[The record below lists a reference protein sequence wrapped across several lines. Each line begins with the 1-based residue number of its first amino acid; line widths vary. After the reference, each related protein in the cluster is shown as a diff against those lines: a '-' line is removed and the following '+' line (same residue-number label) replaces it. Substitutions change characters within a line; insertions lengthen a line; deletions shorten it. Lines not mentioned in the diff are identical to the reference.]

1 MSSQF
6 DTIRVNEKI
15 QAPNVRFINA
25 DGEMVGVMSS
35 KEALK
40 LAYESNLDL
49 VEISPNADPPVC
61 KALDF
66 GKYKFELQKKKV
78 EEKKKQKIISIKEVK
93 LKPRIGENDYQ
104 VKLRAAIKF
113 LEEGDKVKL
122 NMRFR
127 GREVAHSEIGMN
139 LIRRTIEE
147 LAPYGEPNEQPK
159 LESMQ
164 INITFSPLKK

>member
-1 MSSQF
+1 MSSPF
-6 DTIRVNEKI
+6 DNIRINEKI
-15 QAPNVRFINA
+15 QASSVRFINA
-25 DGEMVGVMSS
+25 NGDMIGVISP

-40 LAYESNLDL
+40 IAYDAGLDL

-78 EEKKKQKIISIKEVK
+78 EEKKKQKVVSIKEIK

-104 VKLRAAIKF
+104 VKLKAAIKF
-113 LEEGDKVKL
+113 LEDGDKVKV

-127 GREVAHSEIGMN
+127 GREASHSEFGMN
-139 LIRRTIEE
+139 LILRMIED
-147 LAPYGEPNEQPK
+147 LASYGEPSAPPK
-159 LESMQ
+159 LENMQ
-164 INITFSPLKK
+164 INLTFSSLKK